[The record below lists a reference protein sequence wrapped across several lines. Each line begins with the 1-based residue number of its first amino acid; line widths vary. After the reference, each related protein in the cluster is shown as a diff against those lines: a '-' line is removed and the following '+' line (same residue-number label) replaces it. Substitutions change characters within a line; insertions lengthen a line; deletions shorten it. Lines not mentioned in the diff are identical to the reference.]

1 MKGIFDILF
10 PILFH
15 GVALTSV
22 ILCDDVKTDWGIIL
36 MQFLFLGYQIH
47 KEFSK

>member
-15 GVALTSV
+15 GVAVTSV
-22 ILCDDVKTDWGIIL
+22 IMCDNIKTDLGIIL
-36 MQFLFLGYQIH
+36 LQFLFLGYQIH
-47 KEFSK
+47 KEYSK